1 MKIAVTGSF
10 GTGKTAFVEMLA
22 GGNMEIVYGD
32 NEGKALLAE
41 NWKELS
47 VLIGLEGRNYNIAE
61 VRKALKCKGVFDM
74 YNQWM
79 AKHLPS
85 VILNKMKNMNNV
97 IVDAALILEW
107 GIEKE
112 FDTVILVMDGDFD
125 ERFGRISRDR
135 EADIDMYRII
145 DRHQIPDEDKM
156 LRCNIIIE
164 NRGDLDDLREKADSV
179 RALLFA

>member
-1 MKIAVTGSF
+1 MKIAVTGTF
-10 GTGKTAFVEMLA
+10 GTGKTAFAEMLS
-22 GGNMEIVYGD
+22 GGNMEIISGD
-32 NEGKALLAE
+32 IEGKRLLLE
-41 NWKELS
+41 NWDELS
-47 VLIGLEGRNYNIAE
+47 CLMGLDGMEYNIAGI
-61 VRKALKCKGVFDM
+61 RKALKCKGVFSD

-79 AKHLPS
+79 SARLPA
-85 VILNKMKNMNNV
+85 VILNKMKSMNDV

-125 ERFGRISRDR
+125 ERFSRISKSR
-135 EADIDMYRII
+135 EADIDIYRII
-145 DRHQIPDEDKM
+145 DRHQIADEDKM

-164 NRGDLDDLREKADSV
+164 NRGDLDALREKADSV